1 MIMEATA
8 EFNVSLMGTT
18 RTFKVDFDKYSFTVF
33 SDDNSVIDGGSFG
46 YGGRTYYTERTKQ
59 VELFYE
65 AFEQKVVKSMKS
77 QKIAWKEM
85 VKYQNS
91 K

>member
-1 MIMEATA
+1 MESSVD
-8 EFNVSLMGTT
+8 FNVSLMGTI
-18 RTFKVDFDKYSFTVF
+18 RTFKVQFDKYSFTVF

-46 YGGRTYYTERTKQ
+46 YNGRTYFTERTKQ

-65 AFEQKVVKSMKS
+65 AFEQKVVKTMKS
-77 QKIAWKEM
+77 QKAAWKEM

>member
-1 MIMEATA
+1 MEATV
-8 EFNVSLMGTT
+8 E
-18 RTFKVDFDKYSFTVF
+18 FKVNLMNAIRIFKVQFDKYSFTVF
-33 SDDNSVIDGGSFG
+33 SDDNSVIDGGFFG
-46 YGGRTYYTERTKQ
+46 YSGRTYFTERTKQ

-65 AFEQKVVKSMKS
+65 AFEEKVVKSMKA
-77 QKIAWKEM
+77 QKAAWQEM

>member
-1 MIMEATA
+1 MEAYI
-8 EFNVSLMGTT
+8 EFNINLMGNV
-18 RTFKVDFDKYSFTVF
+18 RTFNVEFDRYSFTVF

-46 YGGRTYYTERTKQ
+46 YSGRTYFTERTKQ

-65 AFEQKVVKSMKS
+65 AFEQKVVKAMKS
-77 QKIAWKEM
+77 QKTAWQEM

>member
-1 MIMEATA
+1 MEATA
-8 EFNVSLMGTT
+8 EFNVILMGTT

-33 SDDNSVIDGGSFG
+33 SDDNSVVDGGSFG
-46 YGGRTYYTERTKQ
+46 YGGRTYFTERTKQ

-65 AFEQKVVKSMKS
+65 VFEQKVVKSMKS
-77 QKIAWKEM
+77 QKAAWKEM

>member
-1 MIMEATA
+1 MTTTV
-8 EFNVSLMGTT
+8 EFKVNLLNAI
-18 RTFKVDFDKYSFTVF
+18 RTFKVEFDKYSFTVF
-33 SDDNSVIDGGSFG
+33 SDDNSVIDGGHFG
-46 YGGRTYYTERTKQ
+46 YSGRTYFTERTKQ

-65 AFEQKVVKSMKS
+65 AFEEKVVKAMKS
-77 QKIAWKEM
+77 QKLAWKEM